1 MLECY
6 FKRAKIF
13 LLNDENG
20 ERRYTASVNANGTTT
35 RNVPDWVRDTPTFKM
50 GLKDLSII
58 NLTPAEPVIEETPA
72 LVEEEEEEEPE
83 PVIEETPAPVEEEEE
98 PVLVP
103 AGIDPAQPTANGT
116 VVRPKKTAV
125 AKRA

>member
-35 RNVPDWVRDTPTFKM
+35 RDVPDWVRDTPTFKM
-50 GLKDLSII
+50 GLKDRSII
-58 NLTPAEPVIEETPA
+58 NLTSVEPVAEEA
-72 LVEEEEEEEPE
+72 
-83 PVIEETPAPVEEEEE
+83 PAPVEEEEE

-116 VVRPKKTAV
+116 AARPKKTAV
-125 AKRA
+125 TKRA